1 MIAENDYA
9 KYNIWNLGFVY
20 SDNNVIR
27 EKYIFGKFPIHG
39 RLRKTYCRKLL
50 PIRICQKQKLRFTI
64 VWRLFLR
71 NHTRNNN
78 FDIGISK
85 VSNYAFSYNLLA
97 QSAISGILSQQ
108 FIMAEGG
115 FKSYINGTVDQWM
128 LTHNVE
134 ANVWKMID
142 VYADFGVY
150 KNRAHSPKFIW
161 DSGIKFKVIPDF
173 IEVYFPMQSSLGFDQ
188 NLKITEIEYDLLL
201 IKCRRS
207 DWIFQTRLVLNKKK
221 VAQRAAFIIINSKN
235 YFLTIFLETFIGSV
249 FYSLRYN
256 FLFAV

>member
-1 MIAENDYA
+1 MVD
-9 KYNIWNLGFVY
+9 
-20 SDNNVIR
+20 
-27 EKYIFGKFPIHG
+27 IFK
-39 RLRKTYCRKLL
+39 
-50 PIRICQKQKLRFTI
+50 
-64 VWRLFLR
+64 

-134 ANVWKMID
+134 TNVWKMID

-150 KNRAHSPKFIW
+150 KTVRILQNSF
-161 DSGIKFKVIPDF
+161 GIV
-173 IEVYFPMQSSLGFDQ
+173 G
-188 NLKITEIEYDLLL
+188 
-201 IKCRRS
+201 
-207 DWIFQTRLVLNKKK
+207 
-221 VAQRAAFIIINSKN
+221 
-235 YFLTIFLETFIGSV
+235 
-249 FYSLRYN
+249 
-256 FLFAV
+256 

>member
-1 MIAENDYA
+1 MPVKCLLTKTQGVRFLEVYTASYNFFERDLSPEMIAENDYA

-27 EKYIFGKFPIHG
+27 EKYIFGNFQYMEDYAKLTAESYY
-39 RLRKTYCRKLL
+39 RLEYAKNKKLS
-50 PIRICQKQKLRFTI
+50 LRFYGGY
-64 VWRLFLR
+64 FLR

-161 DSGIKFKVIPDF
+161 IV
-173 IEVYFPMQSSLGFDQ
+173 E
-188 NLKITEIEYDLLL
+188 
-201 IKCRRS
+201 
-207 DWIFQTRLVLNKKK
+207 
-221 VAQRAAFIIINSKN
+221 
-235 YFLTIFLETFIGSV
+235 
-249 FYSLRYN
+249 
-256 FLFAV
+256 